1 MLDIKYV
8 RENLEEVIKR
18 LNTRNGDYSYL
29 REIPTLDKKRRDL
42 IVEGDTLK
50 AKRNEQSKLIGVYKR
65 EGKPVE
71 DLMKEIASIKG
82 RIAEIDAELP
92 KIDEEIREML

>member
-50 AKRNEQSKLIGVYKR
+50 AKRNEQSKLIGV
-65 EGKPVE
+65 
-71 DLMKEIASIKG
+71 
-82 RIAEIDAELP
+82 
-92 KIDEEIREML
+92 